1 MANAEKKVGTVNMT
15 KKIYILH
22 GWTYSLDKWREF
34 SNLLKKN
41 GFDPVFLKIPGL
53 TEKTDE
59 IWDIEKYSKWL
70 GGKIGNSKVILFGH
84 SNGGRIAA
92 YFASMNPERVEK
104 LILIDSA
111 GIYHKDLYIQIKRFV
126 FGTLSKV
133 GKKITSSDSMKNFLY
148 FLAGERDYQ
157 KATPNMKLSMINLS
171 HHDITPFLEKVT
183 VPTLIIWGK
192 DDKITPIADGRIMQ
206 NLIKNSKL
214 KVIDGARHS
223 PFFTHPN
230 EVFKIIKNDL

>member
-1 MANAEKKVGTVNMT
+1 MGIMKSSYAMNMT

-22 GWTYSLDKWREF
+22 GWTYSLDKWQKF
-34 SNLLKKN
+34 SNLLKQA
-41 GFDPVFLKIPGL
+41 GFDPVFLQIPGL
-53 TEKTDE
+53 TEKSDE
-59 IWDIEKYSKWL
+59 IWNIEKYSKWL
-70 GGKIGNSKVILFGH
+70 GDKIGSSKAVLLGH

-92 YFASMNPERVEK
+92 YFTSINPKRVEK

-111 GIYHKDLYIQIKRFV
+111 GIYHKDIYIQIKRFV

-157 KATPNMKLSMINLS
+157 KATPNMKLSMVNLS
-171 HHDITPFLEKVT
+171 HHDLTPFLEKIT

-192 DDKITPIADGRIMQ
+192 DDRITPVADGKIMQ
-206 NLIKNSKL
+206 KLIKNSKL
-214 KVIDGARHS
+214 KVIDSARHS
-223 PFFTHPN
+223 PFFTHPK
-230 EVFKIIKNDL
+230 EVIKIIKNDF